1 MQNIRCK
8 SLLIVVCLITSVVGF
23 KWLTSYWKDRLL
35 DVRNGRLL
43 DTINESR
50 SSLNFNEFSVWLDT
64 LRGWKNVAVVKEE
77 GCISLS

>member
-8 SLLIVVCLITSVVGF
+8 SLAIIVRPITSVVGF
-23 KWLTSYWKDRLL
+23 KWLMSCLKDRLS
-35 DVRNGRLL
+35 DVRNGKLL

-50 SSLNFNEFSVWLDT
+50 SSLNFDEFGAWLDT
-64 LRGWKNVAVVKEE
+64 LRGWKNVAVVEEE